1 MQPNPKR
8 NFINL
13 EPSSP
18 EPEMEVSA
26 LFTTFCYYYTPD
38 FAFEGESHKAWELVY
53 VIVGE
58 VVLETDEQIIIL
70 KPGEAF
76 LHKPEEFHQHRANNV
91 VCNACFISFDAS
103 NPRLYEIAGIPL
115 RITQSMQHLI
125 QRITDEGAMYLAGKN
140 EIPPR
145 STNEVYEFA
154 CGQALKNSLELL
166 LIDLIRQKDISTT
179 ESTTV
184 SRNEKALVQ
193 SIKMF
198 LSQHLTQKLSL
209 QDIANGLGYSVSHI
223 CYSFKKCMGMSIIQ
237 YFIALRIN
245 KAKELIAEGKRSLG
259 EISDFLEFDT
269 IQYFS
274 SQFKKFVGVSPSQYA
289 TMMKNRRVIEAQSH
303 TIKIL

>member
-1 MQPNPKR
+1 MQPIQKK
-8 NFINL
+8 NFLHL
-13 EPSSP
+13 EPSLPSP
-18 EPEMEVSA
+18 DLEITA
-26 LFTTFCYYYTPD
+26 LYTTFCYYYTPD
-38 FAFEGESHKAWELVY
+38 FVFKGEYHKAWELVY

-58 VVLETDEQIIIL
+58 VVLETEEQIIIL

-91 VCNACFISFDAS
+91 VCNACFISFDCN
-103 NPRLYEIAGIPL
+103 NPRLYELAGHTLKIS
-115 RITQSMQHLI
+115 QNMQHLI
-125 QRITDEGAMYLAGKN
+125 QRIVDEGAMYLAGKN

-145 STNEVYEFA
+145 SKNEVYEFA

-166 LIDLIRQKDISTT
+166 LIDLIRQQDTITAEPT
-179 ESTTV
+179 AI
-184 SRNEKALVQ
+184 SRNEKTLVQ

-198 LSQHLTQKLSL
+198 LSQNLTQKLSL

-245 KAKELIAEGKRSLG
+245 KAKELIAEGKQSLG
-259 EISDFLEFDT
+259 EISDYLEFDT

-289 TMMKNRRVIEAQSH
+289 IMMKNRRVIEAQSN

>member
-1 MQPNPKR
+1 
-8 NFINL
+8 
-13 EPSSP
+13 
-18 EPEMEVSA
+18 MEVTS

-38 FAFEGESHKAWELVY
+38 FSFQGESHKAWELVY

-58 VVLETDEQIIIL
+58 VVLETEEQTVIL

-76 LHKPEEFHQHRANNV
+76 LHKPEEFHQHSANNV
-91 VCNACFISFDAS
+91 VCNACFISFDS
-103 NPRLYEIAGIPL
+103 NNPRLYEIAGHPL
-115 RITQSMQHLI
+115 NITQSMQHLI
-125 QRITDEGAMYLAGKN
+125 LRITDEGAIYLAGKN

-166 LIDLIRQKDISTT
+166 LIDLIRQKDDSTT
-179 ESTTV
+179 EPATV
-184 SRNEKALVQ
+184 SRNEKTLVQ

-209 QDIANGLGYSVSHI
+209 EDIASGLGYSVSHI

-245 KAKELIAEGKRSLG
+245 KAKELISEGKQSLR
-259 EISDFLEFDT
+259 EISEFLEFDT

-274 SQFKKFVGVSPSQYA
+274 SQFKKIVGVSPSQYA
-289 TMMKNRRVIEAQSH
+289 AMMKNRRVIEAQSN

>member
-1 MQPNPKR
+1 MQPSYKTTCL
-8 NFINL
+8 NL
-13 EPSSP
+13 EPSTP
-18 EPEMEVSA
+18 NLEIQVTA
-26 LFTTFCYYYTPD
+26 LYTTFCYYYAPD
-38 FAFEGESHKAWELVY
+38 FVFKGEFHKPWELVF

-58 VVLETDEQIIIL
+58 VVLETEDQTVVL

-91 VCNACFISFDAS
+91 VCNACFISFDAD
-103 NPRLYEIAGIPL
+103 NPRLYELAGHVL
-115 RITQSMQHLI
+115 HITQYMQTLI

-140 EIPPR
+140 ETPPR
-145 STNEVYEFA
+145 SETEVYEFA

-166 LIDLIRQKDISTT
+166 LIDLIRQKDVSAT
-179 ESTTV
+179 ETVEV
-184 SRNEKALVQ
+184 SRNEKTLVQ

-209 QDIANGLGYSVSHI
+209 KEIADGLGYSVSHI

-237 YFIALRIN
+237 YFIALRIS
-245 KAKELIAEGKRSLG
+245 KAKELIAEGKQSLG

-269 IQYFS
+269 VQYFS
-274 SQFKKFVGVSPSQYA
+274 TQFKKLVGVSPSQYA
-289 TMMKNRRVIEAQSH
+289 TMMKNRRVIEAQSN